1 MADKYPAEAS
11 QIPVDQQALLG
22 QQQQSYGQPIYNSPP
37 PAHHHHHHEVP
48 AAYPGAPQQT
58 YQQGPGPQV
67 VMINKKWTEIPENHV
82 CQWCGVQGVTTTEY
96 TPGMATYA
104 SAGLCC
110 FVGLWA
116 GCCLIPFFVD
126 QCKDVE
132 HHCPSCHQLVGKH
145 YVL

>member
-67 VMINKKWTEIPENHV
+67 VMINKKWTEMY
-82 CQWCGVQGVTTTEY
+82 G
-96 TPGMATYA
+96 
-104 SAGLCC
+104 SS
-110 FVGLWA
+110 
-116 GCCLIPFFVD
+116 PF
-126 QCKDVE
+126 
-132 HHCPSCHQLVGKH
+132 SCDFSEILTF
-145 YVL
+145 